1 MLKMH
6 NFHYIIG
13 FTFLVLFL
21 ATGGYLNSNFPELYG
36 ENEVMR
42 FMYRSNHIYILMAA
56 LINLG
61 LGSYLRYS
69 FNSKIKV
76 AQKFGG
82 VLVLSAPFILFAA
95 FFVEPIGMLVDR
107 PITFWGILALLIGV
121 VVHAGSSIVVR
132 REIQPNQ

>member
-1 MLKMH
+1 MFKIH
-6 NFHYIIG
+6 NFHYIVG

-21 ATGGYLNSNFPELYG
+21 ATGGYLYSSFPEIYG
-36 ENEVMR
+36 ENEAMR

-61 LGSYLRYS
+61 LGSYCRYS
-69 FNSKIKV
+69 NNFKIK
-76 AQKFGG
+76 
-82 VLVLSAPFILFAA
+82 LVQQCGSILVFSAPFILFTA
-95 FFVEPIGMLVDR
+95 FFIEPKGMLVDR

-121 VVHAGSSIVVR
+121 VVHAGSSVFVR